1 MTRWTVA
8 ALSALMLLSA
18 CGDDESPSRPPTSSN
33 TPTMECN
40 DYLIVTVRGTGEPLD
55 GSNLLGPVAEQIAA
69 AHPGRTR
76 HYDVPYPA
84 SAESLSTAPGDAY
97 FGESADDGVRL
108 VLNELNSAAEQC
120 PQQRSV
126 VMGFSQGALVVGDAL
141 ISPDRRDAGQDEAE
155 LDSRAAENVAAAVVY
170 GDPRFVGSEPFNAG
184 TYDRSVNGMLRPRS
198 AGDLDAFADRL
209 RSYCVAHD
217 FVCQSGGQFDPHISY
232 FTNGMRDE
240 GAQFVLARLSATASP

>member
-1 MTRWTVA
+1 MARWMMVA
-8 ALSALMLLSA
+8 ALSALSALLLSA
-18 CGDDESPSRPPTSSN
+18 CGDDGSASRPTASSN
-33 TPTMECN
+33 TKTMECTG
-40 DYLIVTVRGTGEPLD
+40 YLLVTVRGTGEPLD
-55 GSNLLGPVAEQIAA
+55 RSNLLGPVAEQIAA
-69 AHPGRTR
+69 AYPGETR

-97 FGESADDGVRL
+97 FGESADEGVRL
-108 VLNELNSAAEQC
+108 VLNELNAAAEQC

-141 ISPDRRDAGQDEAE
+141 ISPDRRDAGKDEGE
-155 LDSRAAENVAAAVVY
+155 LSSRSAENVTAALIY

-184 TYDRSVNGMLRPRS
+184 TYDSSVNGMLRPRS
-198 AGDLDAFADRL
+198 PGDLEAFADRL

-232 FTNGMRDE
+232 FTNGMREE
-240 GAQFVLARLSATASP
+240 GAQFVLGLLG